1 MSKFKV
7 ISSNPSNE
15 GKSFVTKI
23 NRSTVVKTFAGDKV
37 KNETYYISGSNQL
50 TVDTEVEVDLG
61 MFNVVEHPFE
71 SPATGEIIQLKW
83 LHLK

>member
-1 MSKFKV
+1 MLKFKV
-7 ISSNPSNE
+7 ISSNPSHE

-37 KNETYYISGSNQL
+37 KNETFYISGSNQL
-50 TVDTEVEVDLG
+50 TVDTEVEVDLS
-61 MFNVVEHPFE
+61 MFNIVEHPFE
-71 SPATGEIIQLKW
+71 HPTTGEIIQLKW

>member
-1 MSKFKV
+1 MAKFKV

-15 GKSFVTKI
+15 GKTFVTKV
-23 NRSTVVKTFAGDKV
+23 NRSTTIKTFVGDKV
-37 KNETYYISGSNQL
+37 KNETYYISGPNQL
-50 TVDTEVEVDLG
+50 KDGDDVDVDLS

-71 SPATGEIIQLKW
+71 NPNGGEVIQLKW